1 MLKGIQRT
9 MISKI
14 IRFVFSFT
22 ICIYLNIISFYF
34 QYEMMITMDL
44 LTIICIKNVICL
56 FYFGFEI
63 IFYYKIEKA
72 LLIIL

>member
-1 MLKGIQRT
+1 
-9 MISKI
+9 
-14 IRFVFSFT
+14 
-22 ICIYLNIISFYF
+22 
-34 QYEMMITMDL
+34 MDL

-72 LLIIL
+72 LLINSLDFSFYLNKNSN